1 MTLISSMDE
10 FRAINPV
17 SNALK
22 LDIIQPFIDN
32 VEQEFI
38 ADILGDTE
46 LANIQTQYDDAGG
59 GSVTG
64 SASAIIGKIQKAVV
78 WLSTLQWVDI
88 GNIHTTPAGFQVTV
102 TDKMAPASQWRVE
115 AYKHECA
122 KNGYKALQDLLIY
135 LWSTSGVFS
144 DWEASDEHDR
154 HRALFVLNG
163 KDIQSWVDIGNS
175 YEIYCNLKPY
185 IKTAM
190 QFHVRPIVGQEL
202 YDDLVSENQANDVS
216 DDNAILLEKILP
228 VCVFNAL
235 HDGLPRLSVIFN
247 RYGII
252 EKSTAEGRDATD
264 INKPAGNDKLISLRR
279 EWQQNAIL
287 FENELRQYLKDNAD
301 TYALYADSDAFES
314 TDTDD
319 DDGDNINDQDRSVF
333 LM

>member
-64 SASAIIGKIQKAVV
+64 SASTIIGKIESSGLAEHIAMGGHWQH
-78 WLSTLQWVDI
+78 
-88 GNIHTTPAGFQVTV
+88 HTTPAGFQVTV
-102 TDKMAPASQWRVE
+102 TDKMAPASQWRVGHTST
-115 AYKHECA
+115 KCA

-252 EKSTAEGRDATD
+252 EKSTAEG
-264 INKPAGNDKLISLRR
+264 
-279 EWQQNAIL
+279 
-287 FENELRQYLKDNAD
+287 
-301 TYALYADSDAFES
+301 
-314 TDTDD
+314 
-319 DDGDNINDQDRSVF
+319 V
-333 LM
+333 MH